1 MSRRVVI
8 TGMGVLSP
16 IGNSSPE
23 FLQGLQSGK
32 NGIGSITHFD
42 TTEYSVKIAGQVN
55 IDLESHIEKK
65 DLNRLDRFSA
75 FAIIA
80 SDEAIK
86 QSGINNAPNLERV
99 GVIIGSGVGG
109 IKTFEDQ
116 HTRLMKS
123 PRRVSP
129 FFIPAMISD
138 IAPGHVSIKYGFKG
152 PNYSLVS
159 ACATAT
165 HAIGDAFRMI
175 KYGDADAIITGG
187 TEAPISPISI
197 AGFSNMKALTK
208 NSDINTASRPFDA
221 QRDGFVMGEGAGIL
235 VLEELQHALD
245 RDAHIIGEISGYGAT
260 GDAYHLTSPAPNGE
274 GAARAMNRAIEDA
287 KLSPNDINYINA
299 HGTSTPYND
308 KNETTAIHKVFSEHA
323 SQLHISSTKSMTGH
337 LLGAAGGI
345 EAIASLLAIKNNFI
359 PPTIHLENSD
369 PECDLNYTPNV
380 AKQNIQVDI
389 VMSNTFGFGGHNA
402 VILFNR
408 YNT

>member
-1 MSRRVVI
+1 
-8 TGMGVLSP
+8 
-16 IGNSSPE
+16 
-23 FLQGLQSGK
+23 
-32 NGIGSITHFD
+32 
-42 TTEYSVKIAGQVN
+42 
-55 IDLESHIEKK
+55 
-65 DLNRLDRFSA
+65 
-75 FAIIA
+75 
-80 SDEAIK
+80 
-86 QSGINNAPNLERV
+86 
-99 GVIIGSGVGG
+99 
-109 IKTFEDQ
+109 
-116 HTRLMKS
+116 
-123 PRRVSP
+123 
-129 FFIPAMISD
+129 MISD

-221 QRDGFVMGEGAGIL
+221 ERDGFVMGEGAGIL
-235 VLEELQHALD
+235 VLEELRHALS
-245 RDAHIIGEISGYGAT
+245 RNAQIIGEISGYGAT

-274 GAARAMNRAIEDA
+274 GAARAMNLAIEDA

-323 SQLHISSTKSMTGH
+323 SQLYISSTKSMTGH

-345 EAIASLLAIKNNFI
+345 EAIASILAIENNFI

-369 PECDLNYTPNV
+369 SECDLNYTPNV
-380 AKQNIQVDI
+380 AKQDVQVDI